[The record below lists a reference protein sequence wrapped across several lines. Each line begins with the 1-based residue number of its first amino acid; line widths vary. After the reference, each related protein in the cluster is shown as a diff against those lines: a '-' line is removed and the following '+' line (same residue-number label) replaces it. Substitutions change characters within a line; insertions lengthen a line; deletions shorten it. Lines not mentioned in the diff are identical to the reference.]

1 MTMHGGTNRKRLF
14 FMIKPD
20 GIPREAKIRKMIE
33 PLVAILASRLFDPV
47 ESDKIESLY
56 HMHRDKQFYAY
67 LLDYFRGKS
76 VMTFLLGEREDV
88 TYRHGLYADF
98 LELVGD
104 TDPAKAQPGTIRS
117 MSSDSME
124 KSLSERRALR
134 NLVHRS
140 TTAGETVREASI
152 FFWDY
157 IYDHRKVVGEP
168 GGLGR
173 FFAQKGDGIF
183 FEERLESGL
192 QKCHFLASD
201 EHFVHY
207 QDLKGRKDGPV
218 KRERA
223 LLETIKNGV
232 SSVKKIT
239 LPSAVTTDE

>member
-1 MTMHGGTNRKRLF
+1 MGHSQKAQRLF

-20 GIPREAKIRKMIE
+20 GISQEKTIETMIA
-33 PLVAILASRLFDPV
+33 PLTETIACRLFDPV
-47 ESDKIESLY
+47 DRNRIESLY
-56 HMHRDKQFYAY
+56 AMHRDKGFYGY
-67 LLDYFRGKS
+67 LLDYFKDNP
-76 VMTFLLGEREDV
+76 VKAYLLVERDDV
-88 TYRHGLYADF
+88 VYRDGFYADF

-117 MSSDSME
+117 MSPDAMAQ
-124 KSLSERRALR
+124 SLSERRALR

-140 TTAGETVREASI
+140 TSPDETVREAAI

-173 FFAQKGDGIF
+173 FFAQQGDGIF

-192 QKCHFLASD
+192 QKCNFLASD

-207 QDLKGRKDGPV
+207 QDLADQKDGPLE
-218 KRERA
+218 RESA
-223 LLETIKNGV
+223 LLEMSKNGV
-232 SSVKKIT
+232 SSVREIT
-239 LPSAVTTDE
+239 LPFPVTTGE

>member
-1 MTMHGGTNRKRLF
+1 MGHSRKPQRLF

-20 GIPREAKIRKMIE
+20 GISQEKEIEKIIA
-33 PLVAILASRLFDPV
+33 PLTETIACRLFDPI
-47 ESDKIESLY
+47 DRNRIECLY
-56 HMHRDKQFYAY
+56 AMHRDKAFYDY
-67 LLDYFRGKS
+67 LLEYFKDS
-76 VMTFLLGEREDV
+76 PVKAYLLGERDDV
-88 TYRHGLYADF
+88 VYRDGFYPDF

-117 MSSDSME
+117 MSPDAMAQ
-124 KSLSERRALR
+124 SLSERRALR

-140 TTAGETVREASI
+140 TSPDETEREASI

-173 FFAQKGDGIF
+173 FFAQQGDGIF

-192 QKCHFLASD
+192 QKCNFLASD

-207 QDLKGRKDGPV
+207 QDLEGPKDGPPEG
-218 KRERA
+218 ERA
-223 LLETIKNGV
+223 LLETSKNGV
-232 SSVKKIT
+232 SSVREIT
-239 LPSAVTTDE
+239 VPSPVTTGE

>member
-1 MTMHGGTNRKRLF
+1 MKGGTNRTRLF

-20 GIPREAKIRKMIE
+20 GMAREATIRKMIE
-33 PLVAILASRLFDPV
+33 PLVDILASRLFDPV
-47 ESDKIESLY
+47 DSSKIETLY
-56 HMHRDKQFYAY
+56 RMHRGKQFYAY
-67 LLDYFRGKS
+67 LLDYFRDKS
-76 VMTFLLGEREDV
+76 VMTFLLSEREDV
-88 TYRHGLYADF
+88 AYRHGFYPDF

-117 MSSDSME
+117 MSPDAMDQ
-124 KSLSERRALR
+124 SLSERRALR

-140 TTAGETVREASI
+140 TTADETVREAAI

-157 IYDHRKVVGEP
+157 IYDHGKVVGEP

-192 QKCHFLASD
+192 QKCDVLAAD

-207 QDLKGRKDGPV
+207 QDLENPTGGPLEG
-218 KRERA
+218 ERA
-223 LLETIKNGV
+223 LLKTIKNGV
-232 SSVKKIT
+232 SSVREIT
-239 LPSAVTTDE
+239 LSSAVTTGG

>member
-1 MTMHGGTNRKRLF
+1 
-14 FMIKPD
+14 MIKPD
-20 GIPREAKIRKMIE
+20 GIAREATIRKMIE
-33 PLVAILASRLFDPV
+33 PLVDILASRLFNPV
-47 ESDKIESLY
+47 DSNKIETLY

-67 LLDYFRGKS
+67 LLDYFRDKS

-117 MSSDSME
+117 MSPDSIE
-124 KSLSERRALR
+124 QSLFERRALR

-140 TTAGETVREASI
+140 TTPDETVREASI

-168 GGLGR
+168 SGLGR

-192 QKCHFLASD
+192 QHCNVLASD

-207 QDLKGRKDGPV
+207 QDLEGRKDGPLEG
-218 KRERA
+218 ERA
-223 LLETIKNGV
+223 LLETSKNGV
-232 SSVKKIT
+232 SSVREIT
-239 LPSAVTTDE
+239 LPSPVTTGA

>member
-1 MTMHGGTNRKRLF
+1 MGHSQKPQRLF

-20 GIPREAKIRKMIE
+20 GISQEKEIEKIIAPVSETIACRQ
-33 PLVAILASRLFDPV
+33 FDPI
-47 ESDKIESLY
+47 DRNRIECLY
-56 HMHRDKQFYAY
+56 AMHRDKAFYGY
-67 LLDYFRGKS
+67 LLEYFKDS
-76 VMTFLLGEREDV
+76 PVKAYLLGERDDV
-88 TYRHGLYADF
+88 VYRDGFYAAF

-117 MSSDSME
+117 MSHDSMDR
-124 KSLSERRALR
+124 SLSERRALR

-140 TTAGETVREASI
+140 TTADETVREAAI

-157 IYDHRKVVGEP
+157 IYDHKKVVGEP

-192 QKCHFLASD
+192 QKCDVLAAD

-207 QDLKGRKDGPV
+207 QDLEGPTAGPLEG
-218 KRERA
+218 ERA
-223 LLETIKNGV
+223 LLKTIKNGV
-232 SSVKKIT
+232 SSVREIT
-239 LPSAVTTDE
+239 LSSAVTTGE